1 MAVERAKSRFG
12 GVVRTVATGVVFL
25 AIVVLLL
32 LWLAGAFHPKI
43 DAAGRAA
50 SGGAEGRTGRTIGG
64 SELVTVQSI
73 RVPRVET
80 AVGTVQAVLESSI
93 AAKLLAKVIEVNA
106 TAGQRVQAGEVM
118 VRLDDADLRARLEQ
132 ALAAEAGAVA
142 ARDQAQIEQDR
153 VVALMEKQAAA
164 PIESDRV
171 RSTLKTV
178 EAELQRTRQAVIEA
192 RTVLDYATI
201 KAPMDGIV
209 VDKRVEVGDTVT
221 PGQVLLTMYDPTRM
235 QLVASVRESLTRR
248 LAVGGRVGVRVDAL
262 GKTCEGVVSEIVPE
276 ADSVSRSFQVKV
288 TGPCPPGIYTGM
300 FGRLLI
306 EVDEERVLVV
316 PRRCV
321 RSVGQ
326 LSVVEVA
333 EGETLRRRAVQIG
346 RSFDENVEVLSGLR
360 EGERVALGVEEGG
373 DGR

>member
-1 MAVERAKSRFG
+1 MALRRAKSRFG
-12 GVVRTVATGVVFL
+12 GVARTVATGVAFL
-25 AIVVLLL
+25 AIVVVLL
-32 LWLAGAFHPKI
+32 LWLAGVFHAKI
-43 DAAGRAA
+43 DDAGRAA
-50 SGGAEGRTGRTIGG
+50 GGESGLRTGRAVGT
-64 SELVTVQSI
+64 SELVAVQSI

-80 AVGTVQAVLESSI
+80 AVGTVQAVSESSI

-106 TAGQRVQAGEVM
+106 TAGQRVQAEDVL
-118 VRLDDADLRARLEQ
+118 VRLDDAGLQARLEQ

-153 VVALMEKQAAA
+153 MVGLMEKQAAA

-178 EAELQRTRQAVIEA
+178 EAELQRARQAVIEA

-201 KAPMDGIV
+201 KAPMAGVV
-209 VDKRVEVGDTVT
+209 VDKLIEEGDTVT

-262 GKTCEGVVSEIVPE
+262 AKTCEGVVSEIVPE

-288 TGPCPPGIYTGM
+288 TGPCPPGIYSGM

-306 EVDEERVLVV
+306 DMDEERVLVV

-321 RSVGQ
+321 RRVGQ

-333 EGETLRRRAVQIG
+333 VGETLRRRVVQLG
-346 RSFDENVEVLSGLR
+346 RSFDDNVEVLSGLR
-360 EGERVALGVEEGG
+360 EGERVALVGGEGG
-373 DGR
+373 GGL